1 MLPIKKL
8 LIQSNS
14 QSLLQWKELLQE
26 QVTPV
31 DKLSYRK
38 GEFTQNTKHAVIEKA
53 SLVMMGRT
61 FTCAQLQLLLAL
73 IENEGVENIA
83 LHAPKSIQG
92 VIAIRLVLSDYPS
105 TLKEKLDQFATNN
118 TLDFALSDTFPDWNK
133 TGVILMDMDSTT
145 IQIECIDE
153 IARLYG
159 VGEEVSA
166 VTASA
171 MRGELDFNES
181 LRTRVGKLN
190 NAPVSILK
198 KVADTMPLMP
208 GLIELIKSVKQA
220 GWKIA
225 IASGGFNYFADRL
238 KQDHG
243 FDYTIANTLEMNGQ
257 FLTGNVLGTIVNAQ
271 VKAETLAQLAE
282 RYDVP
287 MSQTVAIGDGAND
300 LLMLAASGLGIAIH
314 AKPIVQAQ
322 AAVAINYTDL
332 FGALVILSA
341 CNSNSSWT

>member
-14 QSLLQWKELLQE
+14 QSLLAWREILQ
-26 QVTPV
+26 QVTSL
-31 DKLSYRK
+31 DTLFYTK
-38 GEFTQNTKHAVIEKA
+38 GDFTQNTNQPVLEKA

-61 FTCAQLQLLLAL
+61 FTCEQLQSLLMV
-73 IENEGVENIA
+73 IESSGVDKIA
-83 LHAPKSIQG
+83 LHAPQSIQG
-92 VIAIRLVLSDYPS
+92 IIAIRFVLSDFPS
-105 TLKEKLDQFATNN
+105 TLKEKLDQFASNN

-159 VGEEVSA
+159 VGDEVAA

-190 NAPVSILK
+190 NAPVAILK
-198 KVADTMPLMP
+198 EVADSMPLMP
-208 GLIELIKSVKQA
+208 GLIELIESVKQA

-243 FDYTIANTLEMNGQ
+243 FDYTIANTLEIEDQ
-257 FLTGNVLGTIVNAQ
+257 HLTGNVLGTIVNAQ
-271 VKAETLAQLAE
+271 VKAQTLVKLAKQFE
-282 RYDVP
+282 VP

-341 CNSNSSWT
+341 CNSQTSWA